1 MLMILKDFE
10 DFCTCLMLKQ
20 LSSEQCPDNK
30 MLVLKI
36 ATKIED
42 SIMSIITLFFE
53 DCELVPE
60 AEKKGGDADEDDAEV
75 QEDDELAA
83 KVMTKVKRIMVMI
96 FSKTEKKYDSWTA

>member
-1 MLMILKDFE
+1 MPW
-10 DFCTCLMLKQ
+10 Q
-20 LSSEQCPDNK
+20 QNVSSENSNK
-30 MLVLKI
+30 NSWVSQQ
-36 ATKIED
+36 D
-42 SIMSIITLFFE
+42 SDFDE

-96 FSKTEKKYDSWTA
+96 FSKTEKKLWFLDCMKIMYCIVWILD